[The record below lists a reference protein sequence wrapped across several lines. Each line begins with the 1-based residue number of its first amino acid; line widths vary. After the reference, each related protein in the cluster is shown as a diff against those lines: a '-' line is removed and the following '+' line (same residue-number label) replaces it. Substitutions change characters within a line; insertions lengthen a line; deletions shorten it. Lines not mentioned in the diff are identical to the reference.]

1 MLIPIGHEDQRV
13 TRLPWVT
20 ILLVLA
26 NVAVFLLTNQLVQQQ
41 AADTHQRLQGVVR
54 YAAEHPYLRVPPE
67 IQRAVPSAAPRS
79 DLDPGTVVGDINFE
93 PEQTLGELSL
103 RQGSHWDKES
113 LRPFSQLDPIV
124 ASELIRDLEGLR
136 S

>member
-41 AADTHQRLQGVVR
+41 AAFPRTAVVFGQKHLEMRAHLGRLGCAQLEGHPPVRVDHGIPGVLHVGGSR
-54 YAAEHPYLRVPPE
+54 NAA
-67 IQRAVPSAAPRS
+67 
-79 DLDPGTVVGDINFE
+79 
-93 PEQTLGELSL
+93 LGSL
-103 RQGSHWDKES
+103 RQAQAGGGE
-113 LRPFSQLDPIV
+113 PETQ
-124 ASELIRDLEGLR
+124 
-136 S
+136 